1 MKKLLFLFLSLA
13 VILPACKD
21 DDDVT
26 GQVGNVLQY
35 DGDNLSA
42 PVFEVGVSEPAVY
55 FPSSFLTPFI
65 GKKISGIEFFVAEI
79 PAEMEI
85 KVLKAGANNIP
96 GDAIVQ
102 DDITGLNIQGT
113 SWNEWPLTDPIEI
126 TGEGL
131 WLAIRV
137 KHDNA
142 DERSIG
148 CDTGPA
154 VTNGDWIFSDTDND
168 WKTLR
173 ERTNNAVNINWNIRA
188 KLID

>member
-1 MKKLLFLFLSLA
+1 MKKLLFLLLSLA
-13 VILPACKD
+13 VILPSCKD
-21 DDDVT
+21 DDDVL
-26 GQVGNVLQY
+26 NDNALNY
-35 DGDNLSA
+35 DGDNFSA
-42 PVFEVGVSEPAVY
+42 PVFEVGVSTPSVY
-55 FPSSFLTPFI
+55 FPSSFLEPYI
-65 GKKISGIEFFVAEI
+65 GKKISGIEFFVADI

-85 KVLKAGANNIP
+85 QVLKAGNGNTP
-96 GDAIVQ
+96 GDMIVQ

-113 SWNEWPLTDPIEI
+113 NWNEWPLTDPVEI

-131 WLAIRV
+131 WIAIQV

-148 CDTGPA
+148 CDAGPA
-154 VTNGDWIFSDTDND
+154 VSNGDWIFSDTDND

-173 ERTNNAVNINWNIRA
+173 ERTNNAVDINWNIRA